1 LILEA
6 SSENL
11 AHCAAALLREELVV
25 MPTET
30 VYGLAGLARSSA
42 ANRRIYEVKSRP
54 SENPL
59 IVHVGSIDSA
69 KKVAST
75 WTDSADK
82 LTAEFWPG
90 PLTIVLPADSGLG
103 TVAIRM
109 PAHPVA
115 LRLLEL
121 VGEPIVAPSANV
133 FTRLSPTRS
142 EDVSSEISQQV
153 FAILDGGPCEVGIE
167 STIVDCRR
175 SDSVAILRSGSISRA
190 DIEQLI
196 PVVDSDSDVRVPGQ
210 YKRHYAPKI
219 PVRLVEVPTPEAYG
233 LTILSA
239 TIKQIPMPREPRA
252 YASRLYAALHQ
263 MEEMNPPEIEI
274 QTPPRTS
281 EWAAVWD
288 RLNRMVG

>member
-1 LILEA
+1 
-6 SSENL
+6 
-11 AHCAAALLREELVV
+11 

-54 SENPL
+54 SNNPL
-59 IVHVGSIDSA
+59 IVHVGSIDDA
-69 KKVAST
+69 KNVAST

-82 LTAEFWPG
+82 LTAAFWPG
-90 PLTIVLPADSGLG
+90 PLTIVLPTDSELG

-133 FTRLSPTRS
+133 FTRLSPTRA
-142 EDVSSEISQQV
+142 EDVSSEISQKV

-175 SDSVAILRSGSISRA
+175 SDAVAILRSGSISRA
-190 DIEQLI
+190 DIEQFI
-196 PVVDSDSDVRVPGQ
+196 PVVDSDADVRVPGQ

-219 PVRLVEVPTPEAYG
+219 PVRLVEVPTPEAHG

-239 TIKQIPMPREPRA
+239 TIKQIPMPREPSA
-252 YASRLYAALHQ
+252 YAARLYAALHQ
-263 MEEMNPPEIEI
+263 MEEMNPAEIEI
-274 QTPPRTS
+274 ETPPRTL

>member
-11 AHCAAALLREELVV
+11 AHCAAALLREDLVV

-30 VYGLAGLARSSA
+30 VYGLAGLAQSSA

-59 IVHVGSIDSA
+59 IVHVGSIDNA

-75 WTDSADK
+75 WTASADK

-90 PLTIVLPADSGLG
+90 PLTIVLPADSELG

-281 EWAAVWD
+281 EWAAVCD